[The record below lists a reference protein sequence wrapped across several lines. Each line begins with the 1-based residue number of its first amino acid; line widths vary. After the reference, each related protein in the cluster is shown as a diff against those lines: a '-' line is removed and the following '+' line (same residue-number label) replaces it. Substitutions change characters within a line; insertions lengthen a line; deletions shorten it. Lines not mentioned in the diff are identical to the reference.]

1 MNRSIAVI
9 DDDPSLRKGLSRLLR
24 SAGFSVSTFASGEDF
39 LGAADPA
46 LFDCLVIDVH
56 LGGITGFELLRR
68 LDPARGF
75 GVVIITAHDEAAI
88 HEALQ
93 AAGSPPCLSK
103 PFDPE
108 ELLAAI
114 FRTLDRPEV

>member
-9 DDDPSLRKGLSRLLR
+9 DDDLSLRKGLSRLLR
-24 SAGFSVSTFASGEDF
+24 SAGFTVSIFESGEEF

-46 LFDCLVIDVH
+46 SFDCLVIDVH

-68 LDPARGF
+68 LDRTRGF
-75 GVVIITAHDEAAI
+75 GVVIITAHHEAATR
-88 HEALQ
+88 EALH
-93 AAGSPPCLSK
+93 AVGSPPCLSK

-114 FRTLDRPEV
+114 FRALDQQEV